1 MSLILAGFLAL
12 MVGISLA
19 FLLDM
24 RDKGIKTADDLEQ
37 SLRLPALATVLRFSD
52 TGRARLGAAGLL
64 RLLQWTGSSDEH
76 NGRYLRQV
84 TDTGRFMDVATAKTG
99 AKQAALR
106 QKSFSATIEAY
117 RTIRTRILLS
127 RPDAPPKTSL
137 FTSAVSG
144 EGKTA
149 IAINTAVA
157 FAGLQESVLLV
168 DGDLRRG
175 RCHQIMNRNGSPG
188 LTEVLSGL
196 IDVEDA
202 IQPTSVKGLFMLAS
216 GASSPSPS
224 ELLGSRKM
232 SEVLA
237 YLESKYKYVFLDSAP
252 VLPVSDSVLLSTIV
266 DAVVIVAGRQTP
278 RQVVRLGGAR
288 LASVGA
294 RMIGAVLNSVELEHE
309 PYYAQYMQY

>member
-1 MSLILAGFLAL
+1 
-12 MVGISLA
+12 
-19 FLLDM
+19 
-24 RDKGIKTADDLEQ
+24 
-37 SLRLPALATVLRFSD
+37 
-52 TGRARLGAAGLL
+52 
-64 RLLQWTGSSDEH
+64 
-76 NGRYLRQV
+76 
-84 TDTGRFMDVATAKTG
+84 
-99 AKQAALR
+99 
-106 QKSFSATIEAY
+106 
-117 RTIRTRILLS
+117 
-127 RPDAPPKTSL
+127 
-137 FTSAVSG
+137 
-144 EGKTA
+144 
-149 IAINTAVA
+149 
-157 FAGLQESVLLV
+157 
-168 DGDLRRG
+168 
-175 RCHQIMNRNGSPG
+175 MNRNGSPG

-266 DAVVIVAGRQTP
+266 DAVVVVAGRQTP